1 MPWKASTVMSQ
12 RQEFVELAVRER
24 ANVRALCREFGITAR
39 TAYKWLRRYREQGL
53 SGLYE
58 RSRRPNHSP
67 QQSPPVVEGAVLQ
80 VRQAHPSWGARKIR
94 WVLQQAGE
102 PDCPAASTITAIL
115 RRHDQ
120 LDPQERLQ
128 HHPLQRFAME
138 APNQL
143 WQMDFKGHFEMADGW
158 LCHPLTV
165 LDDASRFLVGLRA
178 CSAERARHVKSQLQA
193 IFEVYGLPERMLM
206 DNGSVWQGYHT
217 RLTFWLVRLGIQ
229 VVHGRPYHPQTQGKD
244 ERLHR
249 TLQSELLHTRS
260 FFDLA
265 DCQTHFD
272 AWRTL
277 YNEQRP
283 HEALQMQVPAS
294 HYRPSARPYTGQFP
308 AVEYEPHDL
317 LRKTDVHGRLV
328 LEGRRFHVGKAF
340 GLCVVAVR
348 PTPQEGIFQV
358 FYFRQRIA
366 HIDLRQAQ
374 P

>member
-1 MPWKASTVMSQ
+1 MPWKASTAMSQ
-12 RQEFVELAVRER
+12 RQEFVELALDER
-24 ANVRALCREFGITAR
+24 ANVRALCREFGITPR
-39 TAYKWLRRYREQGL
+39 TGYKWLKRYREQGG

-58 RSRRPNHSP
+58 RSRRPQHSP
-67 QQSPPVVEGAVLQ
+67 QQSSPAREAAVLD
-80 VRQAHPSWGARKIR
+80 VRQAHPSWGGRKIR
-94 WVLQQAGE
+94 WVLQQEGE

-120 LDPQERLQ
+120 LDPHEGLQ
-128 HHPLQRFAME
+128 HRALQRFAME

-143 WQMDFKGHFEMADGW
+143 WQMDFKGHFEMAEGGR
-158 LCHPLTV
+158 CHPLTL

-178 CSAERARHVKSQLQA
+178 CRAERSKTVQHQLQA
-193 IFEVYGLPERMLM
+193 IFEAYGLPERMLM

-249 TLQSELLHTRS
+249 TLQSELLRGHS

-272 AWRTL
+272 EWRRL

-283 HEALQMQVPAS
+283 HEALQMHVPAS
-294 HYRPSARPYTGQFP
+294 RYRPSARPYTGQFP
-308 AVEYEPHDL
+308 PVEYEPQDL

-328 LEGRRFHVGKAF
+328 LESRRFRVGKAF
-340 GLCVVAVR
+340 ALSVVAVR
-348 PTPQEGIFQV
+348 PTPQEGVFQV
-358 FYFRQRIA
+358 YYFRQRIA
-366 HIDLRQAQ
+366 QIDLRQPQ